1 MKIIRKEIIKDYQGK
16 VYNIGVQGNNNYF
29 ANDVLVHNCY
39 TSAKSNGVFYEDI
52 CETWKKWSK
61 TWYRRKISGLTV
73 TNAPTQIA
81 IGSGGSSDEHGT
93 FIEFLKTV
101 RESGVIPNYTTAG
114 RILGYLGDDPVM
126 NKRRD
131 DLIEATEKYC
141 SAVAISLGN
150 LEMRDVAFRAIE
162 NLRGRD
168 VYITLH
174 HIISD
179 EASISE
185 FFEIRDRYGKDIH
198 YHVLLPLVAAG
209 RSTAGMKSGM
219 FDLLQEELLRRKE
232 SGENIS
238 NIAFGAKFIEH
249 IDRNNKLGIMTFPE
263 QSYSKNV
270 LLKKDKIV
278 ITPSSFD
285 LKPIKIIDL

>member
-1 MKIIRKEIIKDYQGK
+1 M
-16 VYNIGVQGNNNYF
+16 
-29 ANDVLVHNCY
+29 
-39 TSAKSNGVFYEDI
+39 
-52 CETWKKWSK
+52 
-61 TWYRRKISGLTV
+61 
-73 TNAPTQIA
+73 
-81 IGSGGSSDEHGT
+81 
-93 FIEFLKTV
+93 
-101 RESGVIPNYTTAG
+101 
-114 RILGYLGDDPVM
+114 
-126 NKRRD
+126 
-131 DLIEATEKYC
+131 
-141 SAVAISLGN
+141 
-150 LEMRDVAFRAIE
+150 
-162 NLRGRD
+162 
-168 VYITLH
+168 
-174 HIISD
+174 
-179 EASISE
+179 
-185 FFEIRDRYGKDIH
+185 
-198 YHVLLPLVAAG
+198 PLVAAG

>member
-1 MKIIRKEIIKDYQGK
+1 MKIIRKEIIKNYQGK
-16 VYNIGVQGNNNYF
+16 VYNIGVQDNNNYF
-29 ANDVLVHNCY
+29 ANGILVHNCY
-39 TSAKSNGVFYEDI
+39 TSAKENGVFYKDI

-61 TWYRRKISGLTV
+61 TWYRRKIAGLTV
-73 TNAPTQIA
+73 TNAPCQIA
-81 IGSGGSSDEHGT
+81 IGSGGESSESPE

-114 RILGYLGDDPVM
+114 RILGYSGTDEELI
-126 NKRRD
+126 KRRD
-131 DLIEATEKYC
+131 ELIEATEKYC

-150 LEMRDVAFRAIE
+150 LEMRDIAFRAIE
-162 NLRGRD
+162 NLKDRD

-198 YHVLLPLVAAG
+198 YHVLLPLVKHG
-209 RSTAGMKSGM
+209 RSESGMEPGM
-219 FDLLQEELLRRKE
+219 FDILQSRLLELKE
-232 SGENIS
+232 SGESIS
-238 NIAFGAKFIEH
+238 DIAFGAKFIEH
-249 IDRNNKLGIMTFPE
+249 IERDNKLGIVTFPE

-270 LLKKDKIV
+270 LLKKDQVV

-285 LKPIKIIDL
+285 LRPIKIINL